1 MNVYNLPENPKAF
14 IFDIDCTLYT
24 NDFWG
29 NEQVDCQI
37 RHFSDLRG
45 ISHDEGRK
53 MIGDFRKNWEKEHGH
68 KISLGNTL
76 THFGISIEES
86 IRWRTELHHPENF
99 LKKDHKLASTLEI
112 IASNNIKMCCVT
124 NNPVV
129 IAKRTLEAIG
139 VDEILKDIVGLDTC
153 GKSKPA
159 FEPFELAAKIL
170 KTTPKSI
177 VAVGDR
183 FDIDLD
189 FPLQM
194 GMGGILVS
202 GVEDVYSLAKIF
214 NLG

>member
-1 MNVYNLPENPKAF
+1 MKTFNLPESPKAF

-37 RHFSDLRG
+37 RHFADLRG
-45 ISHDEGRK
+45 ITHDEGRR
-53 MIGDFRKNWEKEHGH
+53 MINEFRAAWEKEHGH

-86 IRWRTELHHPENF
+86 VRWRTQLHHPENYLEKDPNLHQT
-99 LKKDHKLASTLEI
+99 LKKLKDCG
-112 IASNNIKMCCVT
+112 IKMCCVT
-124 NNPVV
+124 NNPVI
-129 IAKRTLEAIG
+129 IAKRTLDAIG
-139 VDEILKDIVGLDTC
+139 VDDLLTDIVGLDTC

-159 FEPFELAAKIL
+159 FEPFKMACDIMKIL
-170 KTTPKSI
+170 PLET

-189 FPLQM
+189 YPLQM
-194 GMGGILVS
+194 GMGGILVN
-202 GVEDVYSLAKIF
+202 GVEDVYCLPKIF

>member
-1 MNVYNLPENPKAF
+1 MKVFNLPENPKAF

-37 RHFSDLRG
+37 RRFADLRG
-45 ISHDEGRK
+45 ISHEEGRK
-53 MIGDFRKNWEKEHGH
+53 IIGDFRETWEKEHGH

-86 IRWRTELHHPENF
+86 VRWRTELHHPENY
-99 LKKDHKLASTLEI
+99 LKKDQKLASTLSLL
-112 IASNNIKMCCVT
+112 ASKGIKMCCVT
-124 NNPVV
+124 NNPVI

-139 VDEILKDIVGLDTC
+139 IDSILTDIVGLDTC

-159 FEPFELAAKIL
+159 FEPFKMAAEIL
-170 KTTPKSI
+170 KTEAKDI

-189 FPLQM
+189 YPLQM

-202 GVEDVYSLAKIF
+202 GVEDVYSLPKMF

>member
-1 MNVYNLPENPKAF
+1 MKTFNLPSSPKAF

-24 NDFWG
+24 NEFWG

-37 RHFSDLRG
+37 RHFADLRG
-45 ISHDEGRK
+45 ITHDESRR
-53 MIGDFRKNWEKEHGH
+53 MINDFRTQWEKDHGH

-86 IRWRTELHHPENF
+86 VRWREQLHHPENY
-99 LKKDHKLASTLEI
+99 LQKDPELQKALNLIKNSG
-112 IASNNIKMCCVT
+112 IKMCCVT
-124 NNPVV
+124 NNPVL
-129 IAKRTLEAIG
+129 IAKRTLEAVG
-139 VDEILKDIVGLDTC
+139 VENIITNIIGLDTC

-159 FEPFELAAKIL
+159 FEPFQMALDTMEVKAAE
-170 KTTPKSI
+170 T

-189 FPLQM
+189 YPLQM

-202 GVEDVYSLAKIF
+202 GVEDVHSLPKLF
-214 NLG
+214 NLL